1 MTPPRSGYDPDFLGP
16 PLPVPALG
24 PGPDA
29 DAVRLD
35 GSTRVDYTHFSLALS
50 ASRGFAFWVAWN
62 VDGGGL
68 RKLARTGIPFLK
80 DPRLPAD
87 VQVGDEVY
95 QGNRLD
101 RGHLA
106 RRADLLWGTEAE
118 ARRANRDSFY
128 FTNITPQVEDFN
140 QSVRAGLWGRLE
152 DALYAE
158 VEVDRLRVS
167 VFGGPVFGADDRAY
181 RGVLLPREFWK
192 VIASVQAGVLKAS
205 AFVLTQDLN
214 RVESLEFAEF
224 RVYQVPLAELGTR
237 VALGFPPALLAA
249 DAVAPVAAGL
259 GQRPPLGSLADISWS

>member
-1 MTPPRSGYDPDFLGP
+1 MAAPGYDPDFLGV
-16 PLPVPALG
+16 PLPVPELG
-24 PGPDA
+24 PGPEA

-50 ASRGFAFWVAWN
+50 ASRRFAYWVAWN

-68 RKLARTGIPFLK
+68 RKLARTGIPFVK
-80 DPRLPAD
+80 DPRLPEAA
-87 VQVGDEVY
+87 QVGDEVY

-118 ARRANRDSFY
+118 AKRANRDSFY
-128 FTNITPQVEDFN
+128 FTNITPQVDDFN

-152 DALYAE
+152 DALYAD

-167 VFGGPVFGADDRAY
+167 VFGGPVLGDDDRAY

-192 VIASVQAGVLKAS
+192 VIASVQAGALKAS
-205 AFVLTQDLN
+205 AFVLTQSLN
-214 RVESLEFAEF
+214 RLESLDFAEF
-224 RVYQVPLAELGTR
+224 RVYQVPLAELEPR
-237 VALGFPPALLAA
+237 LALGFPPALVAA
-249 DAVAPVAAGL
+249 DTAAPVAAGL
-259 GQRPPLGSLADISWS
+259 DERPPLDSADDISWS